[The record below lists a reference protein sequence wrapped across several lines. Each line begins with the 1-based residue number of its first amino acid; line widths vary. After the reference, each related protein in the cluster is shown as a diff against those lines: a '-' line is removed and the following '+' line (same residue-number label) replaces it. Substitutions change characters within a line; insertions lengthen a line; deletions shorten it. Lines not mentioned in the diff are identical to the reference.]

1 MFELWDSDSRNM
13 VDSYRSATVAEEYL
27 LRIAREHGP
36 SALRRFFLLY
46 EGEKN
51 EQDDALIGEGEAM
64 LVAIK
69 RLAAAERE
77 EVSHLTGPDRRMG

>member
-1 MFELWDSDSRNM
+1 MFELWDGVSRNM
-13 VDSYRSATVAEEYL
+13 IDSYASAIVAEEYL
-27 LRIAREHGP
+27 LHIVREHGS
-36 SALRRFFLLY
+36 SALRPFVLSY
-46 EGEKN
+46 EGEN

-77 EVSHLTGPDRRMG
+77 NASHATGSDRRAG

>member
-13 VDSYRSATVAEEYL
+13 VDSYRSAMVVEEYL
-27 LRIAREHGP
+27 LHIAREHGP
-36 SALRRFFLLY
+36 SALRRFFLSY
-46 EGEKN
+46 EGEN

-69 RLAAAERE
+69 RLAATERE
-77 EVSHLTGPDRRMG
+77 EASRATGPDRRVG